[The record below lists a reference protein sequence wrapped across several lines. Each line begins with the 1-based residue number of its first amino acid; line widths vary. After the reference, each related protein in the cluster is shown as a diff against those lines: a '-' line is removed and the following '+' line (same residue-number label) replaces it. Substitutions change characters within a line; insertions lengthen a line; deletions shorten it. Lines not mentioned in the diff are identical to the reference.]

1 MRSKTL
7 AYGLLASA
15 SLMALF
21 ARGASAGANPV
32 TEVTAVK
39 VDSDGTNRTI
49 HIVTQG
55 DPAFT
60 VFRMSDP
67 MRIVID
73 VARGSVAKLDSPIEI
88 GDGVV
93 TAVATQQFSDGK
105 TVLGRLVISFE
116 HNVDYEVKAVGNE
129 IRVLA
134 RDNTPSPLAKNAT
147 KNRHADKVA
156 SLDNSRLEPAMTS
169 SPHPSPLPQAGEGGS
184 VALVTK
190 PVAGSA
196 AVATKPVAGSVA
208 VATNPTAG
216 SVSATTNPAAGS
228 VAHVTKP
235 VAGSVAFVT
244 KPVAGS
250 AAVATNPAAGSVA
263 LVTRPVAGS
272 VAATTNPAAGS
283 VAVATNPTAGS
294 VSATTNPAAG
304 SVAHVT
310 KPVAGSVAATN
321 PAAGSVAHVTKPV
334 AGSVSATTNPAAGS
348 VPLATTTLSLGEG
361 KRAHEAPKPLAF
373 KATDSKALDTKALD
387 AKLMAVKVAEPQEAK
402 PLQSVHDIVSQVV
415 VDKTLTRVSADTRKD
430 GATITLQ
437 IHGGT
442 PAYEVLEL
450 EDPARVVIDLIGVK
464 AKSTHHPVY
473 NLGEVGRLRLGYH
486 NDKVRL
492 VLDSETTLP
501 SYEIRPTANGLK
513 IVTAVRKPE
522 AKAQA
527 LVVQAAPA
535 VLAPAAVAP
544 PKKPIVVA
552 APPTLEPVV
561 MTKVEAA
568 KAEAP
573 KAELA
578 KVDTKVFVA
587 STPVPAEKLKLG
599 RYDFRREGDRGTLH
613 VLAPAG
619 TGFEVDST
627 IARAPV
633 LLLRNIELPS
643 ALESSVDTSNSLTAV
658 SRVTAF
664 NERSAAK
671 SNGKKTV
678 HIIANLRSEVP
689 SRAYRDGDEIVWEFA
704 AVPPPAPIA
713 VDAAVKPL
721 PVVAGFSSES
731 TQLVRS
737 AATAQSDNRKFS
749 IDSRGADLLNVLR
762 LISEV
767 SGENIVAGDDVGG
780 KITLR
785 LRNVPWEQA
794 LDVALKTKGFGRVRQ
809 GNIIRVAPL
818 EKLQKEKEAELARIK
833 TEEQV
838 QPTFVRIISVNYAKA
853 SAIADQVKQLLT
865 KDRGKLSV
873 DERTNSIIVEDLQE
887 VLNKVEGLAHRL
899 DTQTPQVLIESRIVE
914 ANTSY
919 VRDIGIQWGGN
930 TINSPATGNATGLQF
945 PNTVGVAGGAS
956 GTTPVTG
963 GTASIPNYAV
973 NLPSP
978 VGAGAGGALGFIF
991 GNASNTA
998 QLSLRLSALENNG
1011 TVRIVSAPKVTTL
1024 DNTKARISQGVDI
1037 PISVVSAAGTNT
1049 RFIPANLQLEVTP
1062 HVTQDGSVMME
1073 IHASKN
1079 EPDFSRTGAQGDP
1092 TISKKEAETNVLV
1105 KDGDTTVIGGIYTRN
1120 TAVTYN
1126 EIPFLGK
1133 IPVLGWLF
1141 KHKHEEDTRAEL
1153 LIFITPRIVN
1163 RQQMS
1168 VASGAQQ

>member
-272 VAATTNPAAGS
+272 VA
-283 VAVATNPTAGS
+283 
-294 VSATTNPAAG
+294 
-304 SVAHVT
+304 
-310 KPVAGSVAATN
+310 
-321 PAAGSVAHVTKPV
+321 
-334 AGSVSATTNPAAGS
+334 ATTNPAAGS

>member
-1 MRSKTL
+1 M
-7 AYGLLASA
+7 
-15 SLMALF
+15 
-21 ARGASAGANPV
+21 
-32 TEVTAVK
+32 
-39 VDSDGTNRTI
+39 
-49 HIVTQG
+49 
-55 DPAFT
+55 
-60 VFRMSDP
+60 
-67 MRIVID
+67 
-73 VARGSVAKLDSPIEI
+73 
-88 GDGVV
+88 
-93 TAVATQQFSDGK
+93 
-105 TVLGRLVISFE
+105 
-116 HNVDYEVKAVGNE
+116 
-129 IRVLA
+129 
-134 RDNTPSPLAKNAT
+134 
-147 KNRHADKVA
+147 
-156 SLDNSRLEPAMTS
+156 
-169 SPHPSPLPQAGEGGS
+169 
-184 VALVTK
+184 
-190 PVAGSA
+190 
-196 AVATKPVAGSVA
+196 
-208 VATNPTAG
+208 
-216 SVSATTNPAAGS
+216 
-228 VAHVTKP
+228 
-235 VAGSVAFVT
+235 
-244 KPVAGS
+244 
-250 AAVATNPAAGSVA
+250 
-263 LVTRPVAGS
+263 
-272 VAATTNPAAGS
+272 
-283 VAVATNPTAGS
+283 
-294 VSATTNPAAG
+294 
-304 SVAHVT
+304 
-310 KPVAGSVAATN
+310 
-321 PAAGSVAHVTKPV
+321 
-334 AGSVSATTNPAAGS
+334 
-348 VPLATTTLSLGEG
+348 
-361 KRAHEAPKPLAF
+361 
-373 KATDSKALDTKALD
+373 
-387 AKLMAVKVAEPQEAK
+387 
-402 PLQSVHDIVSQVV
+402 
-415 VDKTLTRVSADTRKD
+415 
-430 GATITLQ
+430 
-437 IHGGT
+437 

-473 NLGEVGRLRLGYH
+473 NLGGIGRLRLGYH

-501 SYEIRPTANGLK
+501 SYEIRPTAGGLR

-522 AKAQA
+522 AQAQA
-527 LVVQAAPA
+527 LVAQLEPIKAAPVVTA
-535 VLAPAAVAP
+535 KPATKALV
-544 PKKPIVVA
+544 VVA
-552 APPTLEPVV
+552 
-561 MTKVEAA
+561 KVEASKTEPA
-568 KAEAP
+568 KTEAP
-573 KAELA
+573 KTNLVKTELA
-578 KVDTKVFVA
+578 KTLAVSA
-587 STPVPAEKLKLG
+587 PAPAEKPKLG
-599 RYDFRREGDRGTLH
+599 RYEFKREGDRGSLH

-619 TGFEVDST
+619 TGFEVDNT
-627 IARAPV
+627 LARAPV
-633 LLLRNIELPS
+633 LIMRNIELPT
-643 ALESSVDTSNSLTAV
+643 ALETSLDTSNSLTAV

-664 NERSAAK
+664 NEHVSAK
-671 SNGKKTV
+671 TNGKKSV
-678 HIIANLRSEVP
+678 HIIASLRADVT

-704 AVPPPAPIA
+704 ALPAPIA

-731 TQLVRS
+731 TQIVRS

-853 SAIADQVKQLLT
+853 TAIADQVKQLLT

-873 DERTNSIIVEDLQE
+873 DERTNSIIVEDLQG
-887 VLNKVEGLAHRL
+887 VLDKVEGLARRL

-919 VRDIGIQWGGN
+919 VRDIGIQWGGA
-930 TINSPATGNATGLQF
+930 TIASPATGNATGLQF
-945 PNTVGVAGGAS
+945 PNTIGVAGGAS
-956 GTTPVTG
+956 GASPVTG
-963 GTASIPNYAV
+963 GTSTVPNYAV

-1092 TISKKEAETNVLV
+1092 TIQKKEAETNVLV

-1120 TAVTYN
+1120 TSVTYN
-1126 EIPFLGK
+1126 SIPFLGQ

-1141 KHKHEEDTRAEL
+1141 KHKHEEDSRAEL

-1168 VASGAQQ
+1168 VASGAP